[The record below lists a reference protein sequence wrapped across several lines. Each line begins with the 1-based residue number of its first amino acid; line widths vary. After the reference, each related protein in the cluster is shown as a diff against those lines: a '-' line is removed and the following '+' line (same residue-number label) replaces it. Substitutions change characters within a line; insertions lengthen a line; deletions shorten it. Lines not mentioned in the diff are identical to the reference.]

1 MAVSDRSGWHTSQR
15 ARTHCVFVSRGLSLR
30 SSCVFLFGWEIVR
43 MMYMNLW
50 NAHLDLNSN
59 FVNLPKE
66 INDFNSLRNWFLKRF
81 YGFVTTNCG
90 CSLCV
95 CQSQFEI
102 LSYYSFFLVPLLM
115 QMICIGS
122 QIPITIVCLC
132 INHLL
137 ISNRCETS
145 HPSTLVDIRYSRER
159 ALCFA
164 HHPFQ
169 ALSAA
174 YNLFICADLGR

>member
-1 MAVSDRSGWHTSQR
+1 MAVSDRSGWHLSEGSYTL
-15 ARTHCVFVSRGLSLR
+15 CVVSRGLSLR

-43 MMYMNLW
+43 MMYMHLW
-50 NAHLDLNSN
+50 KAHLDLNSN

-95 CQSQFEI
+95 SESVWDSVVLF
-102 LSYYSFFLVPLLM
+102 FFLVPLLM